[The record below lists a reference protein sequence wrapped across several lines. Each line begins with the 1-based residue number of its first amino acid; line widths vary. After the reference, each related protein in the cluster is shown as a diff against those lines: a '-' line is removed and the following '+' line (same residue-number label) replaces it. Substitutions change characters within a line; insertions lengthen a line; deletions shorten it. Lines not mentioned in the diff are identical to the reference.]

1 MTACTHDLPQQSYF
15 FSPAHLIYTLLTY
28 CTLGPPGTP
37 AGGAVYVRWGRKSC
51 PNNTSLVYNGTAAG
65 SHDGAGGT
73 SDIFCMPEDPSYKHV
88 VDSVGRS
95 KTLLDN
101 IRYETD
107 EMFSS
112 INEAN
117 VPCAVC
123 QSETRS
129 VALLQPGKTSCPE
142 GWTEEYAG
150 YLMADEYNNEPR
162 SAICIDEAAEGAGN
176 PNDRDR
182 GLTSVMFASCDG
194 LKCPPY
200 NPNGLV
206 TCTLCTK

>member
-1 MTACTHDLPQQSYF
+1 MF
-15 FSPAHLIYTLLTY
+15 
-28 CTLGPPGTP
+28 
-37 AGGAVYVRWGRKSC
+37 R
-51 PNNTSLVYNGTAAG
+51 
-65 SHDGAGGT
+65 
-73 SDIFCMPEDPSYKHV
+73 
-88 VDSVGRS
+88 SV
-95 KTLLDN
+95 
-101 IRYETD
+101 
-107 EMFSS
+107 
-112 INEAN
+112 NEAN

-129 VALLQPGKTSCPE
+129 VALLQPGKTSCPQ
-142 GWTEEYAG
+142 GWTKEYAG

-176 PNDRDR
+176 PNDNER
-182 GLTSVMFASCDG
+182 GVTAAMFASCGG

>member
-1 MTACTHDLPQQSYF
+1 MY
-15 FSPAHLIYTLLTY
+15 I
-28 CTLGPPGTP
+28 
-37 AGGAVYVRWGRKSC
+37 RWGRESC
-51 PNNTSLVYNGTAAG
+51 PDNASLVYNGTAAG
-65 SHDGAGGT
+65 SLDGAGGT
-73 SDIFCMPEDPSYKHV
+73 SDIFCMPGDPSYKHMA
-88 VDSVGRS
+88 DRVGRS

-101 IRYETD
+101 IQYDTND
-107 EMFSS
+107 MFPN

-123 QSETRS
+123 QSKTRS
-129 VALLQPGKTSCPE
+129 VALLQPGKISCPV

-162 SAICIDEAAEGAGN
+162 SAICIDEAPEASGH

-182 GLTSVMFASCDG
+182 GLISAMHASCSG

-200 NPNGLV
+200 NPNGLI

>member
-1 MTACTHDLPQQSYF
+1 MLYSKF
-15 FSPAHLIYTLLTY
+15 TLFLHMP
-28 CTLGPPGTP
+28 GSPGTP

-51 PNNTSLVYNGTAAG
+51 PDNTSLVYNGTAVG
-65 SHDGAGGT
+65 SLDGIGGT
-73 SDIFCMPEDPSYKHV
+73 SDTYCMPEDPSYNHV

-95 KTLLDN
+95 RTLLDN
-101 IRYETD
+101 LRYTAE
-107 EMFSS
+107 EVFSS

-123 QSETRS
+123 QSEIRS

-142 GWTEEYAG
+142 GWTKEYAG
-150 YLMADEYNNEPR
+150 YLMADEYNDEPR
-162 SAICIDEAAEGAGN
+162 SGICIDEAAEGAGN
-176 PNDRDR
+176 PNER
-182 GLTSVMFASCDG
+182 GRGVTSPMFASCGG

-200 NPNGLV
+200 NPKGLV

>member
-1 MTACTHDLPQQSYF
+1 
-15 FSPAHLIYTLLTY
+15 
-28 CTLGPPGTP
+28 
-37 AGGAVYVRWGRKSC
+37 
-51 PNNTSLVYNGTAAG
+51 
-65 SHDGAGGT
+65 
-73 SDIFCMPEDPSYKHV
+73 MPEDPSYNHT

-107 EMFSS
+107 EVFSS

-123 QSETRS
+123 QSKTRS

-142 GWTEEYAG
+142 GWTKEYAG
-150 YLMADEYNNEPR
+150 YLMADEDNNEPR

-176 PNDRDR
+176 PNDEDR
-182 GLTSVMFASCDG
+182 GLISAMFASCGG

-200 NPNGLV
+200 NHKGLV

>member
-1 MTACTHDLPQQSYF
+1 M
-15 FSPAHLIYTLLTY
+15 
-28 CTLGPPGTP
+28 
-37 AGGAVYVRWGRKSC
+37 YVRWGRKSC
-51 PNNTSLVYNGTAAG
+51 PDNANLVYNGTAAG
-65 SHDGAGGT
+65 SLNGTGGT

-88 VDSVGRS
+88 VDRVGRF
-95 KTLLDN
+95 KTFLDN

-107 EMFSS
+107 SS

-123 QSETRS
+123 QSETRL

-150 YLMADEYNNEPR
+150 YLMANEYNNEPR

-182 GLTSVMFASCDG
+182 GLTSAMFASCGG
-194 LKCPPY
+194 LKC
-200 NPNGLV
+200 LV

>member
-1 MTACTHDLPQQSYF
+1 M
-15 FSPAHLIYTLLTY
+15 
-28 CTLGPPGTP
+28 
-37 AGGAVYVRWGRKSC
+37 YVRWGRKSC
-51 PNNTSLVYNGTAAG
+51 PDNASLVYNGTAAG
-65 SHDGAGGT
+65 SLNGTGGT
-73 SDIFCMPEDPSYKHV
+73 SDIFCMPEDPSYNQV
-88 VDSVGRS
+88 VDSVGPS
-95 KTLLDN
+95 KTLLGN
-101 IRYETD
+101 IRYKTD
-107 EMFSS
+107 EVFSS

-117 VPCAVC
+117 IPCAVC
-123 QSETRS
+123 ESKTRS

-182 GLTSVMFASCDG
+182 GVTAAMFASCGG

>member
-1 MTACTHDLPQQSYF
+1 MLCKVTQF
-15 FSPAHLIYTLLTY
+15 TLFLHMP
-28 CTLGPPGTP
+28 GPPGTP

-51 PNNTSLVYNGTAAG
+51 PDNASLVYNGTAAG
-65 SHDGAGGT
+65 SHDEAGGI
-73 SDIFCMPEDPSYKHV
+73 SDILCMPEDPNYNHTV
-88 VDSVGRS
+88 VSVGRS
-95 KTLLDN
+95 RTLLDN
-101 IRYETD
+101 IRYETG

-123 QSETRS
+123 QSETKS
-129 VALLQPGKTSCPE
+129 VALLQPGKTSCPK

-176 PNDRDR
+176 PNNKDR
-182 GLTSVMFASCDG
+182 GLTSPMLASCG
-194 LKCPPY
+194 ELKCPP
-200 NPNGLV
+200 V